1 MYNFV
6 DKNRKLIMIVLMVLI
21 IPPFAFFGID
31 SYFRG
36 GATGQTV
43 ARVGNYS
50 ISSEEFGRALRE
62 QQDTLRRAAE
72 GRVNPAILDSNELR
86 VRTLEGLIQRRLLVD
101 SALRSGMAVSDEQLK
116 SIIASEPSFHDETG
130 NFSMTRYEQFL
141 RNEGQTPASFESR
154 LRQDIMLRQVAGGF
168 ADSGFVPRT
177 VVERVARL
185 AEQRREISHALI
197 ATEKFLAQV
206 KLDADAARKYYDAN
220 PAEFRTPEQARV
232 EYVALSMAALMQDV
246 KLDPAEVRQYYETN
260 RRQFE
265 VAESRQA
272 AHIFFSFDPG
282 AAAEAKSKARAQ
294 ADAIYQQVRK
304 KPASFTELAKKHSQ
318 DPGSA
323 ARGGDLGFLPRGAM
337 KDVPEFEEA
346 LYKLKP
352 GEISAPIESKLGFHI
367 IRVTA
372 VQPAKG
378 KSFEEMRAQ
387 IEAEFK
393 KQAAAKRFAQLA
405 DTFNNVAYEQ
415 SDSLKPAAEVA
426 KSQPQTSNWLT
437 RAGAGE
443 PALNNPKLLA
453 AIFSED
459 ALRNKRNTEAV
470 EVTPGILVTARVIEH
485 KPEGMRP
492 FEAVQ
497 GDVEKRLAM
506 REAARLAAEEG
517 RRLLEDLRKGT
528 PVQVAWSVPQFA
540 GLSEDKGLPEQV
552 LRQALRVDPSKL
564 PAYAGVENLLGGYT
578 LVRVSR
584 VREAGDIPQQRIDA
598 LARNLRQIHGQ
609 EAISAYVAVLRQQAG
624 VNINK
629 EQLEK
634 KSGER

>member
-1 MYNFV
+1 MYDFV
-6 DKNRKLIMIVLMVLI
+6 AKNKKLIMIVLMVLI

-50 ISSEEFGRALRE
+50 VSSEEFGRALRE
-62 QQDTLRRAAE
+62 QQDALRRAAE
-72 GRVNPAILDSNELR
+72 GRVDPAVLDSNELR
-86 VRTLEGLIQRRLLVD
+86 VRTLEGLIQRHLLVD
-101 SALRSGMAVSDEQLK
+101 SARRSGMAVSDEQLK
-116 SIIASEPSFHDETG
+116 SIIASEPSFHDGTG

-141 RNEGQTPASFESR
+141 RNEGLTPASFESR

-177 VVERVARL
+177 VVERLARL

-197 ATEKFLAQV
+197 APEKFLAQV

-232 EYVALSMAALMQDV
+232 EYVVLSMAALMQEV

-265 VAESRQA
+265 VVESRQA
-272 AHIFFSFDPG
+272 AHIFFSFEPG
-282 AAAEAKSKARAQ
+282 AGAEAKSKARAQ
-294 ADAIYQQVRK
+294 ADEIYQQVRK

-352 GEISAPIESKLGFHI
+352 GEISAPVESKLGFHI
-367 IRVTA
+367 IRVIA

-387 IEAEFK
+387 IEAELR
-393 KQAAAKRFAQLA
+393 KQGAAKRFAQLA

-426 KSQPQTSNWLT
+426 KSQPQTSSWLT

-443 PALNNPKLLA
+443 SALNNPKLLA

-492 FEAVQ
+492 FEAVR
-497 GDVEKRLAM
+497 GDVENRLAM
-506 REAARLAAEEG
+506 REATRLAAEEG

-540 GLSEDKGLPEQV
+540 GLSENKGLPEPI
-552 LRQALRVDPSKL
+552 LRQALRVDPSRL

-584 VREAGDIPQQRIDA
+584 VQEAGDIPQQRIDA
-598 LARNLRQIHGQ
+598 LARNLRQILGQ
-609 EAISAYVAVLRQQAG
+609 EAISAYVAALRQQAG
-624 VNINK
+624 VSINK

-634 KSGER
+634 KTGDR

>member
-6 DKNRKLIMIVLMVLI
+6 EKNKKLIQIVLAI
-21 IPPFAFFGID
+21 IFLPFAFFGID
-31 SYFRG
+31 QYFRG

-43 ARVGNYS
+43 ARVGNYAV
-50 ISSEEFGRALRE
+50 SSEEFGRALRE
-62 QQDTLRRAAE
+62 QQDVLRRGAE
-72 GRVNPAILDSNELR
+72 GRVDPAILDSNELR

-101 SALRSGMAVSDEQLK
+101 SALRSGMAVGDEQLK
-116 SIIASEPSFHDETG
+116 SIIASEPSFHDGTG
-130 NFSMTRYEQFL
+130 NFSMTLYEQFL
-141 RNEGQTPASFESR
+141 KNEGQTPASFESR

-177 VVERVARL
+177 VVERLARL

-197 ATEKFLAQV
+197 APDKFLSRV

-220 PAEFRTPEQARV
+220 PAEFRIAEQARV
-232 EYVALSMAALMQDV
+232 EYVVLSMAALMQEV
-246 KLDPAEVRQYYETN
+246 KLDPAEARQYYETN

-272 AHIFFSFDPG
+272 AHIFFSFEPG
-282 AAAEAKSKARAQ
+282 AGAEAMSKARAQ
-294 ADAIYQQVRK
+294 ADEVYQQVRK

-323 ARGGDLGFLPRGAM
+323 TRGGDLGFLPRGAM
-337 KDVPEFEEA
+337 KDIPEFEEA

-352 GEISAPIESKLGFHI
+352 GEISAPVESKLGFHI

-372 VQPAKG
+372 IQPAKG

-387 IEAEFK
+387 IEAELR
-393 KQAAAKRFAQLA
+393 KQGAAKRFAQLA

-485 KPEGMRP
+485 KPEGAQP
-492 FEAVQ
+492 FESVR

-506 REAARLAAEEG
+506 REATRLAAEQG

-528 PVQVAWSVPQFA
+528 PAQVPWSVPQFA
-540 GLSEDKGLPEQV
+540 GLSDNKGLPEPV

-584 VREAGDIPQQRIDA
+584 VQEAGDIPQQRMDA

-609 EAISAYVAVLRQQAG
+609 EAIAAYVAVLRQQAG
-624 VNINK
+624 VSINK
-629 EQLEK
+629 EQMEK
-634 KSGER
+634 KSGDR

>member
-6 DKNRKLIMIVLMVLI
+6 EKNKKLIQVVLAI
-21 IPPFAFFGID
+21 IFLPFAFFGID
-31 SYFRG
+31 QYFRG

-72 GRVNPAILDSNELR
+72 GRVDPAILDSNELR

-154 LRQDIMLRQVAGGF
+154 LRQDIMLRKVAGGF
-168 ADSGFVPRT
+168 ADSGFVPRM

-197 ATEKFLAQV
+197 APEKFLAQV

-220 PAEFRTPEQARV
+220 PADFRAPEQARV
-232 EYVALSMAALMQDV
+232 EYVVLSADSLLSDIKV
-246 KLDPAEVRQYYETN
+246 DPKEV
-260 RRQFE
+260 
-265 VAESRQA
+265 ESAYQQQVV
-272 AHIFFSFDPG
+272 SVG
-282 AAAEAKSKARAQ
+282 KERAQ
-294 ADAIYQQVRK
+294 ARAMAEKVLSELRK
-304 KPASFTELAKKHSQ
+304 SPGQFEALAKRYSQ

-323 ARGGDLGFLPRGAM
+323 ANGGDLGFFGKGAM
-337 KDVPEFEEA
+337 TGPFDNAVF
-346 LYKLKP
+346 KLKEN
-352 GEISAPIESKLGFHI
+352 EISPIVSTEYGFHI
-367 IRVTA
+367 IKLAQVRQT
-372 VQPAKG
+372 PGKKG
-378 KSFEEMRAQ
+378 KGEERRASHILISAPRESELKGGKADVELALKRQ
-387 IEAEFK
+387 VAQKKFVEVAEQFS
-393 KQAAAKRFAQLA
+393 
-405 DTFNNVAYEQ
+405 NVAYEQ

-497 GDVEKRLAM
+497 GDVEKRLAT

-528 PVQVAWSVPQFA
+528 PVRVAWSVPQFA

-624 VNINK
+624 VSINK
-629 EQLEK
+629 EQLERK
-634 KSGER
+634 DVTR